1 MNDFRGYH
9 LIVQEATT
17 KNNTQS
23 VLFEDYIH
31 NSNQFAVVDAE
42 TVAGQCFVVES
53 GPDINVVLLAKDKET
68 WPSYFTDIYTP

>member
-53 GPDINVVLLAKDKET
+53 GPGINVVSLAKDKET